1 MCCSD
6 HLKII
11 LQDHPTV
18 EGFKCPFIFVQEC
31 LIRDND
37 VMPMVNLQLTQY
49 LHLCIS
55 IYQIIH

>member
-1 MCCSD
+1 M
-6 HLKII
+6 
-11 LQDHPTV
+11 